1 MYLIFTFVFHPVSY
15 KAILNRLIFTMVV
28 LWNLLLIQNALNS
41 PLFVSTHRRSIRRS
55 KTNWRRNGKRHREKL
70 KRRSVDTMR
79 RYKAEGRRLF
89 IDFFVFKFTRLWT
102 KKKKSHTKLINK
114 KSSQV
119 WILRRVISLKHYH
132 RRWGKLFEYLDKYPQ
147 NLCIGRGVWL
157 LCKSGE
163 S

>member
-15 KAILNRLIFTMVV
+15 KAILNRLIFTMV
-28 LWNLLLIQNALNS
+28 LLRNLLLIQNALNS
-41 PLFVSTHRRSIRRS
+41 PLFVSTYRRSIRRS

-79 RYKAEGRRLF
+79 RYKTERRRLF

-102 KKKKSHTKLINK
+102 KKKSHTKLINK

-147 NLCIGRGVWL
+147 NLWL

>member
-15 KAILNRLIFTMVV
+15 KAILNRLIFTMV
-28 LWNLLLIQNALNS
+28 LLRNLLLIQNALNS
-41 PLFVSTHRRSIRRS
+41 PLFVSTYRRSIRRS

-79 RYKAEGRRLF
+79 RYKTERRRLF

-102 KKKKSHTKLINK
+102 KKKSHTKLINK

-132 RRWGKLFEYLDKYPQ
+132 RRWAKLFEYLDKYPQ
-147 NLCIGRGVWL
+147 NLWL